1 MREIIKNTWE
11 TYLQFK
17 GVGMHLGLYFA
28 AVLFL
33 NILSK
38 SKKEKENSSLLS
50 GHSLLFWGIFFL
62 PGYGEGYYRLLHWRQ
77 CVLEDVLDPS
87 IPHCDCVCICPFLK
101 AGAYYM
107 EKVWAGSLHGGSH
120 YGDWDAGLHAG
131 KF

>member
-38 SKKEKENSSLLS
+38 SKKEKENKAQLLEEIANNNTS
-50 GHSLLFWGIFFL
+50 ENIIS
-62 PGYGEGYYRLLHWRQ
+62 
-77 CVLEDVLDPS
+77 
-87 IPHCDCVCICPFLK
+87 
-101 AGAYYM
+101 
-107 EKVWAGSLHGGSH
+107 
-120 YGDWDAGLHAG
+120 
-131 KF
+131 